1 MPRMADHLAP
11 HLCSGTRVK
20 PQGKQVVTL
29 VNQSV
34 SVNVSR
40 QVPLFPLSVALISDR
55 CLSGSQ
61 PVDMN
66 ALFNDELVA
75 IGEELER
82 IRTISSFVEWVSKS
96 EFLRHQQPEPM
107 VGDLLE
113 RDSFPKRL
121 EAQGIRGLS
130 TYTAL
135 FHHVDMQ
142 IFTCKICGHVVSGEP
157 EDAITHQRAAHFG
170 HYPYRCSQPQWYV
183 SFLLSRALVS
193 RAHFVDSARCAS
205 QTKRQ
210 WWYTRMP
217 LGTSPTRQ
225 QRSVT
230 CNS

>member
-1 MPRMADHLAP
+1 MADHLPP

-20 PQGKQVVTL
+20 PQDKQVVAL
-29 VNQSV
+29 ANQSA

-40 QVPLFPLSVALISDR
+40 QVLLFPLSVAVISDR
-55 CLSGSQ
+55 CPSGSQ
-61 PVDMN
+61 SLNIN
-66 ALFNDELVA
+66 ALFNAELA
-75 IGEELER
+75 AMGEELER
-82 IRTISSFVEWVSKS
+82 IRTILSFVEWISKS
-96 EFLRHQQPEPM
+96 DFLRHQQREPM

-113 RDSFPKRL
+113 MDSFPKRL

-135 FHHVDMQ
+135 FNHVDMQ

-157 EDAITHQRAAHFG
+157 EDAITHQRAVHFG
-170 HYPYRCSQPQWYV
+170 HYPYRCSQTQWYV
-183 SFLLSRALVS
+183 SFLLSRAPVS
-193 RAHFVDSARCAS
+193 RIHFVDSARCAS

-225 QRSVT
+225 RRSVT